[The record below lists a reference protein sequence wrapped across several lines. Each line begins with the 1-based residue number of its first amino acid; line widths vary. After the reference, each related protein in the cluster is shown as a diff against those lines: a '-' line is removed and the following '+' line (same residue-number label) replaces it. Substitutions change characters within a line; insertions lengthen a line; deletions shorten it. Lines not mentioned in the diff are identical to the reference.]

1 MLPGQG
7 PRPNTN
13 DSSGKRVLRELQ
25 NRSLMQRPMTPRA
38 ETWIRCSRLHAR
50 ENEKQVASKPEAAPM
65 EIRTGDLG
73 TGNRDESQLSW
84 TDEKRRVET
93 ELVCLHAGQEAADHR
108 TKRAETRGNEK
119 RTQALERPR
128 RKENQRQKR
137 RGLSPG
143 ATQTETK
150 IKTSV
155 GGRNLHTGTASSPL
169 WRAEPIPQ
177 IWRTLDGNQN
187 PTKTGSGLSA
197 RKQSQITKT
206 QIEQGR
212 RKQNRSFGDFCRGSK
227 PATKSKW

>member
-1 MLPGQG
+1 ML
-7 PRPNTN
+7 
-13 DSSGKRVLRELQ
+13 
-25 NRSLMQRPMTPRA
+25 
-38 ETWIRCSRLHAR
+38 AR
-50 ENEKQVASKPEAAPM
+50 
-65 EIRTGDLG
+65 G
-73 TGNRDESQLSW
+73 TGGSGPQDETSRNSRERK
-84 TDEKRRVET
+84 TNTGTR
-93 ELVCLHAGQEAADHR
+93 EAS
-108 TKRAETRGNEK
+108 AERK
-119 RTQALERPR
+119 SAAKTQPG
-128 RKENQRQKR
+128 

-197 RKQSQITKT
+197 RKRSQITKT

-227 PATKSKW
+227 PATPSQNGEQLREQTRSKN

>member
-137 RGLSPG
+137 NLG
-143 ATQTETK
+143 ADSALARRRPKRKSRRAWAAEIFTRAQRARRSGARNQYLRSGAHWTETK
-150 IKTSV
+150 T
-155 GGRNLHTGTASSPL
+155 RP
-169 WRAEPIPQ
+169 R
-177 IWRTLDGNQN
+177 
-187 PTKTGSGLSA
+187 
-197 RKQSQITKT
+197 
-206 QIEQGR
+206 
-212 RKQNRSFGDFCRGSK
+212 
-227 PATKSKW
+227 PAAG

>member
-108 TKRAETRGNEK
+108 TKRAET
-119 RTQALERPR
+119 Q
-128 RKENQRQKR
+128 
-137 RGLSPG
+137 
-143 ATQTETK
+143 
-150 IKTSV
+150 I
-155 GGRNLHTGTASSPL
+155 